1 MLHPLFTVLI
11 SKPELVVEH
20 VSGYVAL
27 LQEEFT
33 SMGTSMA
40 VKAAAWGVVLV
51 MGCVLLVLA
60 GVALMLGAL
69 HGFHWALLAVPGAVF
84 LVMVIALVYARK
96 PAVGKRFEDIKAQL
110 DADVMA
116 LRIAGEQK

>member
-11 SKPELVVEH
+11 RKPELLVEH

-27 LQEEFT
+27 LQEELT
-33 SMGTSMA
+33 SMGTGVA
-40 VKAAAWGVVLV
+40 VKVAAWGVVLV
-51 MGCVLLVLA
+51 MGCVFLVLS

-69 HGFHWALLAVPGAVF
+69 HGFHWALLAVPGTVF
-84 LVMVIALVYARK
+84 LVMLIALFLARR
-96 PAVGKRFEDIKAQL
+96 PNTAKRFEDIKAQL

>member
-11 SKPELVVEH
+11 RKPELVVEH
-20 VSGYVAL
+20 LSGYVAL

-33 SMGTSMA
+33 SMGTSVA

-51 MGCVLLVLA
+51 MGCVFLVLA
-60 GVALMLGAL
+60 GVSLMLGAL
-69 HGFHWALLAVPGAVF
+69 HGFHWALLAVPGVVF
-84 LVMVIALVYARK
+84 LVVVIALFFARK
-96 PAVGKRFEDIKAQL
+96 PSTGKRFEDIKAQL

-116 LRIAGEQK
+116 LRIAGDQK

>member
-11 SKPELVVEH
+11 RKPELVVEH
-20 VSGYVAL
+20 ISGYVAL
-27 LQEEFT
+27 LQEELT
-33 SMGTSMA
+33 SMGTGVA

-51 MGCVLLVLA
+51 MGCVFLVLA
-60 GVALMLGAL
+60 GVAVMLGAM

-84 LVMVIALVYARK
+84 LVMLIALVFARK
-96 PAVGKRFEDIKAQL
+96 PNTAKRFEDIKAQL

-116 LRIAGEQK
+116 LRIAGDQK

>member
-11 SKPELVVEH
+11 RKPELVVEH
-20 VSGYVAL
+20 ISGYVAL
-27 LQEEFT
+27 LQEEMT
-33 SMGTSMA
+33 SMGTSVA

-51 MGCVLLVLA
+51 MGCVALVLT

-69 HGFHWALLAVPGAVF
+69 HGFHWALLAVPGAFF
-84 LVMVIALVYARK
+84 LVVLVALLYARK
-96 PAVGKRFEDIKAQL
+96 PSTGKRFEDIKAQL

-116 LRIAGEQK
+116 LRIAGDQK

>member
-11 SKPELVVEH
+11 RKPELVVEH

-84 LVMVIALVYARK
+84 LVMVIALMYARK

>member
-11 SKPELVVEH
+11 RKPELVVEH
-20 VSGYVAL
+20 ISGYVAL
-27 LQEEFT
+27 LQEEMT
-33 SMGTSMA
+33 SMGTSVA

-51 MGCVLLVLA
+51 MGCVALVLT

-69 HGFHWALLAVPGAVF
+69 HGFHWALLAVPGAFF
-84 LVMVIALVYARK
+84 LVVLVALFYARK
-96 PAVGKRFEDIKAQL
+96 PNTGKRFEDIKAQL

-116 LRIAGEQK
+116 LRIAGDQK

>member
-11 SKPELVVEH
+11 RKPELVVEH

-27 LQEEFT
+27 LQEEFA
-33 SMGTSMA
+33 SMGTSVA

-51 MGCVLLVLA
+51 MGCVLMVLA
-60 GVALMLGAL
+60 GVSLMLGAL
-69 HGFHWALLAVPGAVF
+69 HGFHWALLAVPGFF
-84 LVMVIALVYARK
+84 LLAMLIALFFARK
-96 PAVGKRFEDIKAQL
+96 PSTGKRFEDIKAQL